1 MKSFAKKWLLP
12 LILTGQ
18 CVPASWGAM
27 VIEGTRVVV
36 RGGDKETIVKMTNQG
51 QLPLVVQSW
60 IDNGD
65 HERDKSPDQI
75 RVPYNLTP
83 PISRVDPTKG
93 QTVRIFLTGEA
104 MPLDRESLY
113 WFNILEIPPKSKQQ
127 EESIVQFT
135 IRTRLKLIYR
145 PKELGRDVSRDMVKK
160 IQWSLASDKDGKTVL
175 RANNTTPYYYTFGQG
190 EVVSTNGANI
200 KIVGGMAAPNA
211 SIDLYPE
218 KGSLTGSKN
227 FQMNYINDFGALV
240 EFNVNLP

>member
-1 MKSFAKKWLLP
+1 MKSLNKKWLLT
-12 LILTGQ
+12 LLLAGQ
-18 CVPASWGAM
+18 CVSTTWAAM

-51 QLPLVVQSW
+51 RLPLVVQSW

-93 QTVRIFLTGEA
+93 QTVRIFPTGEQ

-113 WFNILEIPPKSKQQ
+113 WFNVLEIPPKSKQL

-145 PKELGRDVSRDMVKK
+145 PKELGRDVSRDAVKK
-160 IQWSLASDKDGKTVL
+160 IQWSVASDKDGKTVL
-175 RANNTTPYYYTFGQG
+175 RANNTTPYYFTFGQG
-190 EVVSTNGANI
+190 EVMNTNGIQI
-200 KIVGGMAAPNA
+200 KISGGMAAPYG
-211 SIDLYPE
+211 SVDLYPE
-218 KGSLTGSKN
+218 KEMSIDSKT